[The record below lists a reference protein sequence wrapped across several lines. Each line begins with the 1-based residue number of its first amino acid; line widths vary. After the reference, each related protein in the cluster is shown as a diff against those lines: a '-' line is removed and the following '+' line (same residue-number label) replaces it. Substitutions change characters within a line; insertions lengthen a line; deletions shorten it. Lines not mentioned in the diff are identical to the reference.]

1 MSLADKLNYTID
13 AKLDIQGACIFQGV
27 DLPDNA
33 PFGDYGKYI
42 RLLSGGGGFES
53 EYEFTCIAEVDT
65 LWCFFIAI
73 LLLKNGV
80 RTFEVFLDGVS
91 LGTLDGSSISSGINT
106 YHVFPLPYA
115 DTITAGIHKVK
126 VVSADDAKTAYVTEV
141 VTDIPLN
148 LYCQTTEGMTNIVW
162 SKDEGAN
169 SFALS
174 DDYKFFY
181 YAGNLISTIY
191 YGGNSWIGLNANS
204 ENIRYN
210 RRDTYV
216 ETFYHQF
223 IDFGVLKCI
232 KFRWQ
237 GWSPYNQR
245 TDKYHYS
252 WEVFLFS
259 NGDAMIVWD
268 TTGVNTTFNGTFEFL
283 GTAYKAPI
291 SVNPYVSFYRQ
302 DEAGSSW
309 VVDYNFYSPA
319 KSKHIFQS

>member
-1 MSLADKLNYTID
+1 MSIADKLNYTID
-13 AKLDIQGACIFQGV
+13 AKLDIQTACIYQGV

-42 RLLSGGGGFES
+42 RLFSSGGGFES
-53 EYEFTCIAEVDT
+53 EYEFTCIAETDT

-80 RTFEVFLDGVS
+80 RTFEVFLDDVS
-91 LGTLDGSSISSGINT
+91 LGTLDGSSISSDINT
-106 YHVFPLPYA
+106 YHVFPLLYA
-115 DTITAGIHKVK
+115 NTITAGIHKVK
-126 VVSADDAKTAYVTEV
+126 VVSADNAKTAYVTEV

-148 LYCQTTEGMTNIVW
+148 LYCQTIEGMTNIVG
-162 SKDEGAN
+162 SSDEDTYTLH
-169 SFALS
+169 LS
-174 DDYKFFY
+174 DEYQIFY
-181 YAGNLISTIY
+181 YNGALITNIVYSGNTY
-191 YGGNSWIGLNANS
+191 IGLNGNS
-204 ENIRYN
+204 KHIQYN

-223 IDFGVLKCI
+223 INFGVLKCI

-237 GWSPYNQR
+237 GWSPYNKR
-245 TDKYHYS
+245 TDSYHYS

-268 TTGVNTTFNGTFEFL
+268 TTGVNTTFDGTFNFL
-283 GTAYKAPI
+283 GTAYNAP
-291 SVNPYVSFYRQ
+291 SRVNPYVSFYRQ

-319 KSKHIFQS
+319 KSNHIFQS